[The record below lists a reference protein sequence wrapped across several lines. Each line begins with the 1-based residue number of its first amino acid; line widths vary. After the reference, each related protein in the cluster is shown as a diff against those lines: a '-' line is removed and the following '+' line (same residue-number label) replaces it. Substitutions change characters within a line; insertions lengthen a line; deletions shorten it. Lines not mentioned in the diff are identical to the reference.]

1 MVPGYTPAASLF
13 THRSLCPATVEPWA
27 CDSAERRR
35 VRLARVRYCASP
47 YPPDWSWLPTQGASD
62 ADSLSLYLPVSLVR
76 PWCLAVPPCRYVVRA
91 APGLPCNSTF
101 DLPSAS
107 RARSIG
113 RGLSNS
119 SRYISASWRTAL
131 IGDDLCQ
138 RLGCPHFGLR
148 VFDLL
153 RRGDGRFD
161 DRRRIALVGALQGDG
176 DHRAGFQVHRM
187 LGFVGQVSPAI
198 FHLRD
203 LRVGIPRMFPVFVR
217 CFLLA

>member
-1 MVPGYTPAASLF
+1 MVPTFTDLRLTGMVPGYTPAASLF

-91 APGLPCNSTF
+91 APGLPCISTF

-107 RARSIG
+107 RARCIG
-113 RGLSNS
+113 RGRSNS

-131 IGDDLCQ
+131 VGDDLRQ
-138 RLGCPHFGLR
+138 QLGCLYFGLR
-148 VFDLL
+148 VFALL
-153 RRGDGRFD
+153 RRGNDRFD
-161 DRRRIALVGALQGDG
+161 DRRGIALVGVLQVTATKAPVSRSSACSAL
-176 DHRAGFQVHRM
+176 
-187 LGFVGQVSPAI
+187 
-198 FHLRD
+198 
-203 LRVGIPRMFPVFVR
+203 
-217 CFLLA
+217 